1 MVCNEGVNLMKKTF
15 LFGCSFYFLV
25 GIIHILLGSLSPYII
40 QEYHRDLH
48 DLSFLIFFQ
57 FTGFLIGVLLAPIFV
72 RRTSHMAVL
81 TFGLL
86 LILVTLL
93 GVFLFDVFI
102 FFVIMGFLLGFGAG
116 TLETTMGAY
125 VIAQDKNAKGM
136 NILEVFFGLG
146 ALLFPFLIY
155 ILTERYAW
163 HFPLYALFIFVF
175 VLACMWVVYLRRK
188 TPDTASGQMAYQ
200 EKPTV
205 SAIFEIGRK
214 EKNIFLFLIFAFVYA
229 GIETNFANFLPALML
244 EKGAEEIS
252 VISVTFFWTGMVCGR
267 LLTSIFGGRLTSVA
281 FLIFSAGALTVLLL
295 ILAWFPVHQL
305 QLLLVF
311 FIGLSAAGIFP
322 CAVTLA
328 SLAGKPFTEEI
339 TSLFISSAS
348 LGGALLSFL
357 IGWAIDASAAAVF
370 PFLLFGGLGGLLL
383 VISAVIFL
391 SGLQKNKQ
399 SHLEM

>member
-1 MVCNEGVNLMKKTF
+1 MFCNEGVNQMKKIF

-40 QEYHRDLH
+40 QEYQRDPH

-57 FTGFLIGVLLAPIFV
+57 FIGFLNGVLLAPIFV
-72 RRTSHMAVL
+72 RRTSHTVVL

-86 LILVTLL
+86 LILITLL
-93 GVFLFDVFI
+93 GVFLFDMFI
-102 FFVIMGFLLGFGAG
+102 FFIIMGFLLGFGAG

-125 VIAQDKNAKGM
+125 VITQYKNAKGM

-155 ILTERYAW
+155 ILTERYTW

-175 VLACMWVVYLRRK
+175 ALTCMWAVYLRKK
-188 TPDTASGQMAYQ
+188 TPDTASGQTADQ
-200 EKPTV
+200 VKPTA

-214 EKNIFLFLIFAFVYA
+214 EKNILLFLIFAFVYA

-244 EKGAEEIS
+244 EKGAGEIS
-252 VISVTFFWTGMVCGR
+252 VISVSFFWTGMVCGR
-267 LLTSIFGGRLTSVA
+267 LLTSILGGRLTSVA

-295 ILAWFPVHQL
+295 ILAYFPVHET

-357 IGWAIDASAAAVF
+357 IGWALDVSTAAVF
-370 PFLLFGGLGGLLL
+370 PFLLFGGLGALLL

-391 SGLQKNKQ
+391 STLQKNKQ
-399 SHLEM
+399 SHMDM